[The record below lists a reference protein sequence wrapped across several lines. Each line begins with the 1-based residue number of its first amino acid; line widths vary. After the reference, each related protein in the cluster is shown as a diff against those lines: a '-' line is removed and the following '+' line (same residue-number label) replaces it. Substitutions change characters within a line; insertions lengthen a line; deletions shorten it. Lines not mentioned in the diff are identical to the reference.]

1 MSIHEPFNAYSINF
15 SQFPINFHRTT
26 GTPAKTSFGE
36 GGAQVAAIV
45 SAAARAADAARAT
58 LSHRIFSQHFSVAAL
73 GMLGP

>member
-1 MSIHEPFNAYSINF
+1 MNHSMPIQSISVNFQSI
-15 SQFPINFHRTT
+15 SIELRE
-26 GTPAKTSFGE
+26 PAKTSFGE